1 MMNRK
6 MMLTAVTAVVA
17 FAAAFAY
24 GNTGTVTASLD
35 GGTFNV
41 AFADHAQE
49 TNSLWVVYD
58 EFDYGSGTNG
68 WGHVER
74 LGTVYPETSTWTY
87 AAPAGWGDTVKA
99 IRFILSEVPYDYDYS
114 LDFIR
119 SKAKERIILNDFDL
133 YMNYRVCMQAKM
145 HKADTSHGSF
155 FTNRGGV
162 NSQPYFNV
170 IAISGSQ
177 WRFDYNDQTGSNASV
192 VQENVFY
199 RIEASSNGLY
209 VNGSKINSMSSS
221 ATVSSAKSNG
231 RLEFFWGATTASQAS
246 AQNHM
251 HHINFYSAQIYDAP
265 TGGNLLV
272 NLVPM
277 VKNGRGGM
285 YDTVRNVYYFSDTGT
300 NFDLNY
306 GPTRIESADPFF
318 ASVLCTVEVA
328 PTEPTVFTPSSP
340 TTISQS
346 ITNAYGG
353 ILDGS
358 STLTLTGT
366 NDWGGSFTVS
376 NGTLVAAFGQGLA
389 ATDCLLLRTSHA
401 SSGSYGG
408 YGGWNGR
415 ATATLGS
422 GAGQICVTEPSYLAY
437 CAADGGELAVDIG
450 GAGAPWTPTA
460 DYRRLI
466 LNGMSGAG
474 TLRFKNPVVLDD
486 QHFILRVGFGT
497 AIFEESIASVRS
509 GSNARTI
516 NCYGVDVA
524 SDGVGVFQGKGSHFW
539 NFKINSGSY
548 VFDSGS
554 TNTIDG
560 DLTMVSGVSSSLQA
574 TNALVNLTG
583 ADGGGAWLNVFGGK
597 AEFAGGELRA
607 GGVYVGETVDQSGV
621 VEARPSLVLRGK
633 VVMTE
638 HGSGDNRSYGSFN
651 VRKSARGDALVFEEG
666 ADVTM
671 KNLVVYQRNVYH
683 RGGRVEL
690 TGGMGLCH
698 FGEAGLAR
706 YWLHSGA
713 EFLAPSVYCQNVHD
727 RAHFIF
733 LGGKMTTT
741 SQTTTPFFQNFS
753 GGESIIMVAS
763 KYGGEFYVQYDTSI
777 PEGMVEVS
785 GDVGAGSDAS
795 DWNYTAADWLTAPAF
810 KKTGNRKLT
819 MYGENTYKCATDVAE
834 GTLALAGSGDRG
846 VLPTN
851 GVLRVTG
858 GTLDL
863 GGNTQT
869 VRALLGTA
877 GAVTN
882 GTIVAKE
889 GIYPGGV
896 GMVGSF
902 ACDAT
907 LDGELHIDVDATGS
921 CDHIV
926 AQGTLDVSNI
936 DLVLPTSLPEGVV
949 DLQVVAGATTG
960 MFRSVEN
967 MPSGWEI
974 VAKDNGVRAKKTFGL
989 SIFVR

>member
-1 MMNRK
+1 MKRK
-6 MMLTAVTAVVA
+6 MMLIAVVDVMA
-17 FAAAFAY
+17 FAAAIAY

-35 GGTFNV
+35 GGMFNV
-41 AFADHAQE
+41 AFANHAQE

-58 EFDYGSGTNG
+58 EFDCGSGTNG

-74 LGTVYPETSTWTY
+74 LGTVTPETNSWTY

-133 YMNYRVCMQAKM
+133 YMNYRVCMQAM
-145 HKADTSHGSF
+145 MYKADTSHGSF
-155 FTNRGGV
+155 FTNRGGD

-170 IAISGSQ
+170 IAIGGSQ
-177 WRFDYNDQTGSNASV
+177 WRFDYNDQNGSNASV

-199 RIEASSNGLY
+199 RIETSSNGLY
-209 VNGSKINSMSSS
+209 VNGGKINSMSPS
-221 ATVSSAKSNG
+221 ATVSSAKSKG
-231 RLEFFWGATTASQAS
+231 RLEFFWGGRTISEK
-246 AQNHM
+246 QNYM
-251 HHINFYSAQIYDAP
+251 HHINFYGAQIYDAP

-277 VKNGRGGM
+277 VKGGRGGM

-358 STLTLTGT
+358 STLTLAGT
-366 NDWGGSFTVS
+366 NDWGESFTVS

-389 ATDCLLLRTSHA
+389 ATDCLRLETDHA

-422 GAGQICVTEPSYLAY
+422 GAGQICVTQPSYLAY
-437 CAADGGELAVDIG
+437 CAADGGELEVDIG

-474 TLRFKNPVVLDD
+474 TLRFKNPIVLDD

-548 VFDSGS
+548 MFDSGS

-621 VEARPSLVLRGK
+621 LEARPSLVLRGK

-638 HGSGDNRSYGSFN
+638 HGSGDNRSYGSLN

-690 TGGMGLCH
+690 KGGMGLCH

-713 EFLAPSVYCQNVHD
+713 EFLAPCVQCQNDTD

-741 SQTTTPFFQNFS
+741 SQTTDPFFWNFS
-753 GGESIIMVAS
+753 GGDSVIMVAS
-763 KYGGEFYVQYDTSI
+763 KYGGEFCVQKDTAI
-777 PEGMVEVS
+777 PKGMVEVLS
-785 GDVGAGSDAS
+785 SVGAGSDAS
-795 DWNYTAADWLTAPAF
+795 DWNYAAEDWLTAPAF
-810 KKTGNRKLT
+810 KKTGSKRLVMNGKS
-819 MYGENTYKCATDVAE
+819 TYKCATDVAE
-834 GTLALAGSGDRG
+834 GNLRLSSGTSPG

-863 GGNTQT
+863 GGHTQT

-882 GTIVAKE
+882 GTLVAKE

-896 GMVGSF
+896 GAVGFF
-902 ACDAT
+902 ACGAT
-907 LDGELHIDVDATGS
+907 LEGELHIDVDASGA
-921 CDHIV
+921 CDQIV
-926 AQGTLDVSNI
+926 ARGTLDVSNI
-936 DLVLPTSLPEGVV
+936 DLVLPASLPEGVV
-949 DLQVVAGATTG
+949 GLQVVVGATTG
-960 MFRSVEN
+960 AFRSVAN

-974 VAKDNGVRAKKTFGL
+974 VAKDTGIWAKKPLGL
-989 SIFVR
+989 YIIVH